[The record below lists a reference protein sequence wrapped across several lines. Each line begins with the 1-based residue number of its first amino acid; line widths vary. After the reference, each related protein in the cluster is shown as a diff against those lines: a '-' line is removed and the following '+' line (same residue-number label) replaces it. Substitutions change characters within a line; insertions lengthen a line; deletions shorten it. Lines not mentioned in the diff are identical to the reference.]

1 MERIV
6 IALLIA
12 AFVALL
18 FSRIHF
24 HFSFNLTVSRKAE
37 TERSRKGGGRTPQQR
52 GRLDTNANRATI
64 REKAA
69 GTSVPAV
76 AIRPSQDEA
85 DLASALLNL
94 GCEKKK
100 ALDVA
105 RSAMFHGQDFDTRFR
120 WAMQNAA

>member
-1 MERIV
+1 MTALC
-6 IALLIA
+6 ALLVC

-24 HFSFNLTVSRKAE
+24 HFSFNLTVSRDPKVNSTRKSSTGSGKRRAE
-37 TERSRKGGGRTPQQR
+37 ISGEVP
-52 GRLDTNANRATI
+52 
-64 REKAA
+64 
-69 GTSVPAV
+69 PAV

-105 RSAMFHGQDFDTRFR
+105 RSAMFHGQDFDTRIK

>member
-24 HFSFNLTVSRKAE
+24 HFSFNLTISRRGDTEHGGSRGSVLASSRSKIRRGKADGAADVPRDVS
-37 TERSRKGGGRTPQQR
+37 
-52 GRLDTNANRATI
+52 D
-64 REKAA
+64 
-69 GTSVPAV
+69 
-76 AIRPSQDEA
+76 AIRSIQPSQDEA

-105 RSAMFHGQDFDTRFR
+105 RSAMFHGQDFDTRIK